1 MKQMPVLSLVIVPAL
16 VLKNHKHTIR
26 VSVKHRGVTRYIATP
41 YSVEDEK
48 DFRNGK
54 IVKGNDKDVINMK
67 LRRELNRYEE
77 RCENIP
83 YIDTLTCSQLVSI
96 LKSPVSGEK
105 HRSVSDVMEEFL
117 QQIDEED
124 RTKSHKLYKLAIGKF
139 VDFVGESSLMEQITP
154 VRINSYIMYLN
165 KSKLSSTSVNIYITL
180 LKVFVN
186 YAVKNRYVEYDVNP
200 FVTAKVPRAK
210 RRETFITTEQLR
222 KIRDCNPDTH
232 SLCVLRDIFMLTY
245 YLAGMNL
252 VDILEYNFKG
262 TDMMDFVRKKTR
274 NTKEGENSIRFSIP
288 DEAMPIIERYMDK
301 KSGKLV
307 FGRYKTYV
315 SCYNVL
321 ARKMKDLAVF
331 GGIKHHFTLYSA
343 RKSFVQ
349 HGFELG
355 IPLSTLEYC
364 IGQSMKDSRPIFN
377 YLSIMQKHADLAIRQ
392 ILDNLK

>member
-1 MKQMPVLSLVIVPAL
+1 MGNVRLYITIVPNL
-16 VLKNHKHTIR
+16 MLKNHKHTIR
-26 VSVKHRGVTRYIATP
+26 IAVSHNGKTRYIPTM
-41 YSVEDEK
+41 YSVDSEK

-54 IVKGNDKDVINMK
+54 VIKGNDKDFVNMK

-96 LKSPVSGEK
+96 LKSPVMGEK
-105 HRSVSDVMEEFL
+105 HRTIGEVCEEFL
-117 QQIDEED
+117 GQIDEED
-124 RTKSHKLYKLAIGKF
+124 RAKSYKLYKLAVGKF
-139 VDFVGESSLMEQITP
+139 VDFAGEASLMEQITP
-154 VRINSYIMYLN
+154 VRINAYVMYLN
-165 KSKLSSTSVNIYITL
+165 KSKLSQTSVNIYITL
-180 LKVFVN
+180 LKVFIN
-186 YAVKNRYVEYDVNP
+186 YAVKNRYVEYEVNP
-200 FVTAKVPRAK
+200 FITAKVPRSKK
-210 RRETFITTEQLR
+210 RDTFITVEQVR
-222 KIRDCNPDTH
+222 MIRDSYPDTH

-252 VDILEYNFKG
+252 VDILEYDFRHA
-262 TDMMDFVRKKTR
+262 DVMDFVRKKTR
-274 NTKEGENSIRFSIP
+274 NTKEGENSIRFTIP
-288 DEAMPIIERYMDK
+288 DEAKPIIERYMDK
-301 KSGKLV
+301 KTGRLI

-321 ARKMKDLAVF
+321 ARKMKDLAKYGKV
-331 GGIKHHFTLYSA
+331 KHHFTLYSA